1 LTSWLE
7 AYKYGRRGV
16 ESHGELRYRGATP
29 GISHIDHIT
38 YQENPSIAIMF
49 SNNDANSVFSDRTSV
64 QPQTL
69 EDGVPSKNTHGAGYH
84 SDQSQSDGGSSDTH
98 SQGSEHYTQGNDRPA
113 HNMVIYDPAMKL
125 SYVEVNGN
133 IVGYVRGAV
142 YQKKGWVLVLV
153 ALASDSSD
161 EGCWVLKGPY
171 GGGEHRNDMVSQVSE
186 CMAENTCRGTSA
198 RLFFSNFRF
207 SLTPR
212 EGKIFWERLEH
223 NDPETISPW
232 IYESPGDRYRRQA
245 RQVMEEDE
253 AMRLEEE
260 AYRNQIE
267 NYLVPTIGGR
277 HALDQER

>member
-1 LTSWLE
+1 MSSD
-7 AYKYGRRGV
+7 Y
-16 ESHGELRYRGATP
+16 
-29 GISHIDHIT
+29 
-38 YQENPSIAIMF
+38 
-49 SNNDANSVFSDRTSV
+49 DANSVMSDRTSV
-64 QPQTL
+64 QPRTL
-69 EDGVPSKNTHGAGYH
+69 EERVPSGITHGAGYH

-98 SQGSEHYTQGNDRPA
+98 SQGSEHDTQGHERPA
-113 HNMVIYDPAMKL
+113 HDMVIYDPAMKL

-133 IVGYVRGAV
+133 IVGYVRGALC
-142 YQKKGWVLVLV
+142 QKKTWVLVLV
-153 ALASDSSD
+153 ALASESSD

-171 GGGEHRNDMVSQVSE
+171 GGGEHRRDMVSQVSN
-186 CMAENTCRGTSA
+186 CMNENTFRGTSA
-198 RLFFSNFRF
+198 RTFFRNVIFN
-207 SLTPR
+207 LTPR

-223 NDPETISPW
+223 DDPETISPW

-277 HALDQER
+277 PSTRKDEKDL